1 MSFAPMGAPAGSGSA
16 GDAGQVSIPV
26 LLLAGV
32 LIGVGLLGVAYWQIT
47 QSWLFFV
54 SIVPVILGG
63 GLLFSKWSGPDHA

>member
-1 MSFAPMGAPAGSGSA
+1 MAAHAHPAAPAEGTE
-16 GDAGQVSIPV
+16 AGQVSIPI

-47 QSWLFFV
+47 GSWLWFL